1 MAWNTQSQFGS
12 RLAIGLALLLSL
24 RNGLNQFESF
34 TRVPVEDVSR
44 GLPILMVCILM
55 LHAFLHYYE
64 VRQRA

>member
-12 RLAIGLALLLSL
+12 RLAIGLVLLLSL
-24 RNGLNQFESF
+24 RNGLNQFASF
-34 TRVPVEDVSR
+34 TRVPVKVISR

-55 LHAFLHYYE
+55 RHAFLHFYE